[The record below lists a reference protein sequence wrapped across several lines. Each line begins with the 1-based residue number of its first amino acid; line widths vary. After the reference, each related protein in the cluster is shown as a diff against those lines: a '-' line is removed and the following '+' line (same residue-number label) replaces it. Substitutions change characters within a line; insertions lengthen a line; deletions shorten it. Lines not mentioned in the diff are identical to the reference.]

1 MRKMRFASLW
11 MAFAAITFFIL
22 LATALIMSV
31 LAVFLFRFGYFST
44 HRGGPLVPILFLLIL
59 SAIVGASM
67 FLLVGRIFIRPI
79 RQLSE
84 AAKEI
89 AKGNFKISIEENNR
103 IQEVNELASNF
114 NLMVHEL
121 SGIETLRTDFVTNVS
136 HEFKTPLSAIEGYAT
151 LLQDK
156 TASDNERMEYTHMII
171 DSTRQLSTL
180 AENILSLSRLENQ
193 EALLDKSVFRLDEQ
207 IRESILLLES
217 KWAEKGIE
225 LVVDLEKANYIG
237 SKNLLKQVWVN
248 LLDNAIKFTPE
259 NGQVEVS
266 LSIQENE
273 ITISIKDSGRGIE
286 SEEISH
292 IFDKFYQSDKARKET
307 GNGLGLALVKRIV
320 DLSGG
325 VIMVTSQYG
334 TGSEFTVRLPK

>member
-1 MRKMRFASLW
+1 MRKIRFASLW

-31 LAVFLFRFGYFST
+31 LAVFLFRLGYFSA

-84 AAKEI
+84 AAKEV
-89 AKGNFKISIEENNR
+89 AKGNFMISIEENNR
-103 IQEVNELASNF
+103 IQEVTELASNF

-151 LLQDK
+151 LLQDNN
-156 TASDNERMEYTHMII
+156 ASDNERMEYTHMII
-171 DSTRQLSTL
+171 DSTKQLSTL

-193 EALLDKSVFRLDEQ
+193 EDLLDKVEFRLDEQ
-207 IRESILLLES
+207 IRESILLFES
-217 KWAEKGIE
+217 KWTEK
-225 LVVDLEKANYIG
+225 VSYIG
-237 SKNLLKQVWVN
+237 SKNLLKQVWIN

-259 NGQVEVS
+259 YGQVEVS
-266 LSIQENE
+266 LSIQGNE
-273 ITISIKDSGRGIE
+273 ISISIKDTGRGIE
-286 SEEISH
+286 PAEISH
-292 IFDKFYQSDKARKET
+292 IFDKFYQSDKARKEA

-325 VIMVTSQYG
+325 TIIVQSQSI